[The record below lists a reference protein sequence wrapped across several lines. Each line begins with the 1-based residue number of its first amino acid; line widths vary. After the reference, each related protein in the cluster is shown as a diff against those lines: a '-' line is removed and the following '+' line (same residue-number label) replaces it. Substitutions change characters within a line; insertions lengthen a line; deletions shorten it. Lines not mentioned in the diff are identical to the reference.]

1 MIQITPQ
8 IISEILER
16 YPKVSITSLGKEY
29 GLTERRVR
37 AILVNGGK
45 EIIDS
50 HRKTISTDSYIE
62 DNLKRFPKIEG
73 KKYVAIY
80 KNDQTIRFDDYLNKS
95 GCMTSYIKSTLGIEV
110 PSLFLRKKYFH
121 ENGKQWHE
129 QWFDIIL
136 EDEVNVE
143 TKKCPY
149 CNWETTD
156 VNNRSGMF
164 LTHIQKEHG
173 ISREEH
179 LRLHPEDR
187 EYFSLVNKT
196 LDREMETDSNKYVTC
211 AICGKKF
218 ARLDWRHL
226 GKHGITK
233 TDYEIKYGKRLSK
246 DLFHRLSDT
255 MKKTNENMKPV
266 FISKPQQQIAEFIKG
281 CGIDCELSNRKALN
295 GKEID
300 IYIPSLKFGIEY
312 NGNFWHSEGM
322 CGKNRRT
329 HLEKT
334 VAAKSKGIRLIQIFE
349 DEYFLRRDIVY
360 SKIAHLVGLQQDL
373 PRIMARKCE
382 IREISAVEASEFLE
396 SNHIQGFVDSTV
408 HLGAYYCGELVAV
421 MSFKRE
427 KKGSDD
433 KWELTRFA
441 SDNKKVCQGIGGKL
455 FKHFIR
461 EYNPSEIKSFADRR
475 WTINEDSNVYIKLG
489 FKFEGYLAPEY
500 RYYNAK
506 VDRYHRFHKFGF
518 RKQILAKKYGF
529 PMTMTETEM
538 TEALGYKKIWDCGL
552 IRYIW
557 TNKGNSPL
565 ILQK

>member
-1 MIQITPQ
+1 MIQVTSK
-8 IISEILER
+8 IISEIIEK
-16 YPKVSITSLGKEY
+16 YPKNSIVSLGKEY

-45 EIIDS
+45 EIVDS
-50 HRKTISTDSYIE
+50 HRKTVSKDTYIE

-73 KKYVAIY
+73 KKYIAIY
-80 KNDQTIRFDDYLNKS
+80 KNDHSVRFEDYLNKS
-95 GCMTSYIKSTLGIEV
+95 GCITSYIKDVIGIDV

-136 EDEVNVE
+136 EEKEE
-143 TKKCPY
+143 TEKKKCPY

-164 LTHIQKEHG
+164 LTHIQKEHS

-187 EYFSLVNKT
+187 EYFSLANKT

-233 TDYEIKYGKRLSK
+233 TDYEIKYGERLSV
-246 DLFHRLSDT
+246 DLFHRLSET

-266 FISKPQQQIAEFIKG
+266 FISKPQQQIAEFIKE
-281 CGIDCELSNRKALN
+281 CGVECELSNRKALD

-334 VAAKSKGIRLIQIFE
+334 VAAKSKGISLIQIFE

-360 SKIAHLVGLQQDL
+360 SKIAHLIGLQQNL
-373 PRIMARKCE
+373 PRIMARKCTVKE
-382 IREISAVEASEFLE
+382 ICANDASEFLE
-396 SNHIQGFVDSTV
+396 NNHIQGFVDSTV

-427 KKGSDD
+427 KKTSNE

-441 SDNKKVCQGIGGKL
+441 SDNRKVCQGIGGKL

-461 EYNPSEIKSFADRR
+461 EYSPSEIKSFADRR
-475 WTINEDSNVYIKLG
+475 WTINEESNIYIKLG

-552 IRYIW
+552 IKYVW
-557 TNKGNSPL
+557 KKTTADS
-565 ILQK
+565 

>member
-1 MIQITPQ
+1 MIQVTSK
-8 IISEILER
+8 IISEIIEK
-16 YPKVSITSLGKEY
+16 YPKNSIVSLGKEY

-45 EIIDS
+45 EIVDS
-50 HRKTISTDSYIE
+50 HRKTVSKDTYIE

-73 KKYVAIY
+73 KKYIAIY
-80 KNDQTIRFDDYLNKS
+80 KNDHSVRFEDYLNKS
-95 GCMTSYIKSTLGIEV
+95 GCITSYIKDVIGIDV

-136 EDEVNVE
+136 EEKEE
-143 TKKCPY
+143 TEKKKCPY

-164 LTHIQKEHG
+164 LTHIQKEHS

-187 EYFSLVNKT
+187 EYFSLANKT

-233 TDYEIKYGKRLSK
+233 TDYEIKYGERLSV
-246 DLFHRLSDT
+246 DLFHRLSET

-266 FISKPQQQIAEFIKG
+266 FISKPQQQIAEFIKE
-281 CGIDCELSNRKALN
+281 CGVECELSNRKALD

-334 VAAKSKGIRLIQIFE
+334 VAAKSKGISLIQIFE

-360 SKIAHLVGLQQDL
+360 SKIAHLIGLQQNL
-373 PRIMARKCE
+373 PRIMARKCTVKE
-382 IREISAVEASEFLE
+382 ICANDASEFLE
-396 SNHIQGFVDSTV
+396 NNHIQGFVDSTV

-427 KKGSDD
+427 KKTSNE

-441 SDNKKVCQGIGGKL
+441 SDNRKVCQGIGGKL
-455 FKHFIR
+455 FKYFIR

-475 WTINEDSNVYIKLG
+475 WTINEDSNIYIKLG

-506 VDRYHRFHKFGF
+506 IDRYHRFHKFGF

-529 PMTMTETEM
+529 PMSMTETEM
-538 TEALGYKKIWDCGL
+538 TEALGYKKVWDCGL
-552 IRYIW
+552 IKYIW
-557 TNKGNSPL
+557 TRD
-565 ILQK
+565 I

>member
-1 MIQITPQ
+1 MIQITPE
-8 IISEILER
+8 IISNILEK
-16 YPKVSITSLGKEY
+16 YPTISIASLGKEY

-45 EIIDS
+45 DIINP
-50 HRKTISTDSYIE
+50 HEKTTSTDSYIE
-62 DNLKRFPKIEG
+62 DNIRRFPKVDW

-80 KNDQTIRFDDYLNKS
+80 KNDQTVKFEDYLNKG
-95 GCMTSYIKSTLGIEV
+95 GCMTSYIKNTLGIEV

-121 ENGKQWHE
+121 EHGKQWHE
-129 QWFDIIL
+129 QWFDIVL
-136 EDEVNVE
+136 EDETINK

-156 VNNRSGMF
+156 VNNKSGMF

-173 ISREEH
+173 ITRAEH
-179 LRLHPEDR
+179 LKLHPEDR
-187 EYFSLVNKT
+187 EYLSLANKT
-196 LDREMETDSNKYVTC
+196 LDREMETDSNKFVTC

-233 TDYEIKYGKRLSK
+233 FDYEVKYGKRLSS
-246 DLFHRLSDT
+246 DLFKRLSDT
-255 MKKTNENMKPV
+255 MKKTNENMQPV
-266 FISKPQQQIAEFIKG
+266 FISKPQQQIAEFVNT
-281 CGIDCELSNRKALN
+281 CGVKCELSNRSALN

-300 IYIPSLKFGIEY
+300 IYVPSLKFGIEY
-312 NGNFWHSEGM
+312 NGNFWHREGM

-334 VAAKSKGIRLIQIFE
+334 ILAKSKGIRLIQIFE
-349 DEYFLRRDIVY
+349 DEYFLRREIVY
-360 SKIAHLVGLQQDL
+360 SKIAHLIGLQQDL
-373 PRIMARKCE
+373 PRVMARKCE
-382 IREISAVEASEFLE
+382 INEISASVAEEFLE
-396 SNHIQGFVDSTV
+396 KNHIQGFVDSTV
-408 HLGAYYCGELVAV
+408 HLGAYYNDDLVAV

-427 KKGSDD
+427 KKTSNE

-441 SDNKKVCQGIGGKL
+441 SDNGKICQGIGGKL

-475 WTINEDSNVYIKLG
+475 WTINEESNVYIKLG
-489 FKFEGYLAPEY
+489 FKFDGYLAPQY

-518 RKQILAKKYGF
+518 RKQILSKKYGF
-529 PMTMTETEM
+529 PLTMTETEM
-538 TEALGYKKIWDCGL
+538 TEKLGYKKIWDCGL
-552 IRYIW
+552 IKYVW
-557 TNKGNSPL
+557 TNEGT
-565 ILQK
+565 